1 MSEKHFHYL
10 VEKGNPVG
18 EVIAVNQYLVT
29 TNGLSGVHPNALVMF
44 GDGSKGIVREVG
56 EDFVS
61 VMHLGSEYLRVGVPV
76 VLQHQ
81 ELVTKVG
88 EGFIGRVISV
98 TGEPLDGKGPIAPD
112 DVWPVFNSAPALI
125 DRQALDSQLETGV
138 AVVDLLFPVVYGQ
151 RLAVIGEA
159 KSGKSTMMTQIAI
172 NQKNTDVI
180 VVYALIAKRRT
191 DVDALLTKLEEND
204 AMKNAIVI
212 VSTMFDSL
220 VTSYLAP
227 YVACAIGEHLW
238 QQRDK
243 NVMVIYDD
251 LTNHAH
257 AYREISLLA
266 GVSPG
271 RESYP
276 GDMFY
281 AHSSLLERAGR
292 LAGNGKTFNCF
303 PIVHVPGGDIT
314 SYLPTNIMSIT
325 DGQFIMDMDLFR
337 DGVRPPVA
345 TGLSVSRVGGVGH
358 NDRQKSISQ
367 RIFKQLASYQQA
379 AEFSHFGSELALE
392 AKRDLE
398 IGRKLREAFTQAPG
412 ETYNLMA
419 QQIVYETILSLEDG
433 AVIDIK
439 KLKDV
444 ANEMA
449 PQVTDDASFDTV
461 RAECLQ
467 KAAIELKSESSDIA
481 KAAIAKLKAQQAATD
496 QPADKPQSGADEA
509 EAAPDQAD
517 ASQPPAETPPPANNE
532 DKPDKETP

>member
-18 EVIAVNQYLVT
+18 EVTAVNQYLVRA
-29 TNGLSGVHPNALVMF
+29 NGLNGVHPNALLMF
-44 GDGSKGIVREVG
+44 ADGSKGIVREVA
-56 EDFVS
+56 EEYVS
-61 VMHLGSEYLRVGVPV
+61 VMHLGANYLTIGTGV

-112 DVWPVFNSAPALI
+112 DVWPVFNPAPALI
-125 DRQALDSQLETGV
+125 DRKQLDTQLETGV
-138 AVVDLLFPVVYGQ
+138 AVIDLLFPVVYGQ
-151 RLAVIGEA
+151 RLAIIGEA
-159 KSGKSTMMTQIAI
+159 KSGKSTMMTQMAI
-172 NQKNTDVI
+172 NQKNTDVV

-191 DVDALLTKLEEND
+191 DVDALLTKLQDND
-204 AMKNAIVI
+204 AMHNAIVV

-227 YVACAIGEHLW
+227 YVACALGEYLW
-238 QQRDK
+238 QKRDR
-243 NVMVIYDD
+243 NVMVVYDD

-257 AYREISLLA
+257 TYREISLLA

-292 LAGNGKTFNCF
+292 IESSGKTFNSF

-314 SYLPTNIMSIT
+314 TYLPTNIMSIT

-337 DGVRPPVA
+337 DGIRPPVS

-358 NDRQKSISQ
+358 NNRQKSIAQ
-367 RIFKQLASYQQA
+367 RIFKQLAAYQQA

-398 IGRKLREAFTQAPG
+398 TGKKLREAFTQAPG
-412 ETYNLMA
+412 ETYSLIA
-419 QQIVYETILSLEDG
+419 QQIIYETILSLEDG
-433 AVIDIK
+433 TVLDIK
-439 KLKDV
+439 KLKETAV
-444 ANEMA
+444 AQAAE
-449 PQVTDDASFDTV
+449 VTDDTSFDKV
-461 RAECLQ
+461 RQACLS
-467 KAAIELKSESSDIA
+467 ASVIELKASRTLQLDKAASPAAADTKTNTDTLPQPPEEQPKETKSES
-481 KAAIAKLKAQQAATD
+481 
-496 QPADKPQSGADEA
+496 
-509 EAAPDQAD
+509 
-517 ASQPPAETPPPANNE
+517 ANE
-532 DKPDKETP
+532 GSKT